1 MIKCCIYNFED
12 KNLQELNLVNDF
24 ESIDEFVLSLPI
36 GVYTTLRT
44 VGKNKIF
51 QLKYHLQR
59 LKESFSLS
67 KSQFPYNIDEIRNP
81 LHLLLDNFFE
91 NELRIRI
98 FIPIEQNNI
107 CYFIFEDLIV
117 PNPLAYKIG
126 VNVGINKLI
135 RRNPKA
141 KLTSF
146 IQNSKEIKY
155 YCKKHNLEESIIVN
169 EKNEL
174 LEGLTSN
181 FFAVMKNKIYTADK
195 EVLSGSVRELV
206 LDEINK
212 AKISIQLTPINYENL
227 EKLSEAFI
235 TSTSRGVLPVVRID
249 NHIVGSGQPGNITK
263 YLSDKLKER
272 LISEAE
278 EIN

>member
-1 MIKCCIYNFED
+1 MIKCWIYNFEE
-12 KNLQELNLVNDF
+12 KILQELSITNEF
-24 ESIDEFVLSLPI
+24 ESIDEFVLSLPV

-44 VGKNKIF
+44 VGTKKIF
-51 QLKYHLQR
+51 QLRYHLHR
-59 LKESFSLS
+59 LNESFSLS
-67 KSQFPYNIDEIRNP
+67 KSRFPYNIDELRKP
-81 LHLLLDNFFE
+81 LQVLLAKFFE

-98 FIPIEQNNI
+98 FISIEQYNI

-117 PNPLAYKIG
+117 PDPSAYEMG
-126 VNVGINKLI
+126 VDVGINKLI

-181 FFAVMKNKIYTADK
+181 FFVVMKNKIYTADK
-195 EVLSGSVRELV
+195 EVLSGSVREIV
-206 LDEINK
+206 LDEIIK
-212 AKISIQLTPINYENL
+212 AKISIQLNPINYDDL

-249 NHIVGSGQPGNITK
+249 NHIVGSGQPGDITK
-263 YLSDKLKER
+263 FLSEKLKER